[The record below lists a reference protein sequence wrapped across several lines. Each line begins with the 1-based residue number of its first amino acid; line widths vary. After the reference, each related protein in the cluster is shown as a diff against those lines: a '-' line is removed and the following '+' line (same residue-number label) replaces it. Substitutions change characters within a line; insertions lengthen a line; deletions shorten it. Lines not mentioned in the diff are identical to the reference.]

1 MIGLDV
7 ILGGVTGLLG
17 NLITGILKYK
27 NQKME
32 FAHEAKMVA
41 LETAAMKEEAKMQI
55 AVTKAEIEGAVELAD
70 AQAYMESLKGASKPM
85 FSEMWIDRLF
95 SVEGKFGRFFAIP
108 VAVVLAMGF
117 AFVDWLRGL
126 MRPALTMYLTAMS
139 SVITYMAW
147 EILQKNNIMMS
158 ANDAVSIYQE
168 TTGIVIYLTV
178 SCVTWWFGDR
188 TMSKALVEMKKDREK
203 KGTK

>member
-7 ILGGVTGLLG
+7 ILGGITGLLG
-17 NLITGILKYK
+17 NVITGILKYK

-32 FAHEAKMVA
+32 FEHEAKMVA

-70 AQAYMESLKGASKPM
+70 AQAYTESIKAGQKPM
-85 FSEMWIDRLF
+85 FSEKWIDRLF
-95 SVEGKFGRFFAIP
+95 SVEGKFGRFFAVP
-108 VAVVLAMGF
+108 VAVFISFGF
-117 AFVDWLRGL
+117 ALVDWLRGF
-126 MRPALTMYLTAMS
+126 MRPALTLYLTAMS

-158 ANDAVSIYQE
+158 ATDALGIYKE
-168 TTGIVIYLTV
+168 TTSIVIYLTV

-188 TMSKALVEMKKDREK
+188 TMSKALVTMKKDKEE

>member
-32 FAHEAKMVA
+32 FDHEAKMVA

-70 AQAYMESLKGASKPM
+70 AQAYTESLKSGQKPM

-95 SVEGKFGRFFAIP
+95 SVEGKFGRFFAVP
-108 VAVVLAMGF
+108 VAVFLAMGF
-117 AFVDWLRGL
+117 AFIDWLRGL

-139 SVITYMAW
+139 SIITYMAW
-147 EILQKNNIMMS
+147 DILQKSNMIMTGT
-158 ANDAVSIYQE
+158 DALGLYKE

-188 TMSKALVEMKKDREK
+188 TMSKALVTMKKDKEA